1 MKIRIFTLLLL
12 CATVIFSVAHAFNVS
27 PVDPSDPFIRYT
39 GRWDHSTPTPWAY
52 WIGSSIIA
60 NFTGTS
66 ISATL
71 SAAIPTATTLTVM
84 VIPLVAAQ
92 QKANYAK
99 LMTSVAPSVA
109 KMENADNSVC
119 ISRS

>member
-1 MKIRIFTLLLL
+1 MKIRIFKLLLL
-12 CATVIFSVAHAFNVS
+12 CTTVIFSVAHAFNVS

-71 SAAIPTATTLTVM
+71 SASNTDRNDTDYDGNSACSCTTKSELC
-84 VIPLVAAQ
+84 
-92 QKANYAK
+92 KADDECCTGRCKNGKCRQFCLY
-99 LMTSVAPSVA
+99 
-109 KMENADNSVC
+109 
-119 ISRS
+119 